1 MNLDHTDEGYKYAT
15 DEEKRR
21 LDIIKDAKV
30 LNSSLDI
37 LTFLH
42 NLENEKQYLT
52 VAEFKKYTPL
62 FSKESYFKTLDK
74 KGAAYLKEMSEEY
87 YGKINPYKEVLV
99 VTTKA
104 EKKVVGV
111 LPPAFLKSRPIDD
124 SEQMNNPS
132 LDEANRKI
140 RLGAREDISQ
150 EGYNEYLNLLAKSAK
165 SAEAITDFA
174 KAKIATGELTKALD
188 KQREEYYK
196 SLYGNKTFKPN
207 VDGTVS
213 VKESS
218 SKLNIHFDEDDE
230 IFD

>member
-1 MNLDHTDEGYKYAT
+1 MNLDHIDEGYKYAT
-15 DEEKRR
+15 DEEKKR
-21 LDIIKDAKV
+21 LNIIEDAKV

-42 NLENEKQYLT
+42 NFENEKQYLT
-52 VAEFKKYTPL
+52 VADFKKYTPL
-62 FSKESYFKTLDK
+62 FSTAKYNETLNK
-74 KGAAYLKEMSEEY
+74 KGPNYLDEMAEEY
-87 YGKINPYKEVLV
+87 YRKINPCKEVYV
-99 VTTKA
+99 VTTMA

-111 LPPAFLKSRPIDD
+111 LPPARLKGQPIDD
-124 SEQMNNPS
+124 SEKMNNPL

-150 EGYNEYLNLLAKSAK
+150 EGYNEYLGLLVKSAK
-165 SAEAITDFA
+165 SAEAIAEFA
-174 KAKIATGELTKALD
+174 KAKRSTGELTKALD

-196 SLYGNKTFKPN
+196 SLYGNKAFKPN

-218 SKLNIHFDEDDE
+218 SKLNIHFDEDEE